1 MSKVYYELR
10 NHQGPGR
17 AGYIYLPPKKIQCP
31 TLSFPRAGKFFEV
44 GEDPTISVAHIPVV
58 TQGTGSLE
66 STGEV
71 DAKCLPA
78 PLIAEGLDA
87 TLIKNGL
94 EEVIQ
99 TFLPVENPET
109 IAAPLFAFTFL
120 DNAYS
125 FYIKDCLNH
134 GVRYF
139 LLTRL
144 VKYLSRPRLLA
155 KILTTIRRQLS
166 PDSVLH
172 VISPIPPHFIPILA
186 YLGAD
191 VVDTGFANLA
201 AASRLFLYHYQVIQ
215 ADELEM
221 PFCDCQACSYR
232 VENQKDS
239 SIPSEIESW
248 LKYHNIWQY
257 IGEIRKI
264 RLLFRQGGLR
274 ELVEAQTHQAPQIS
288 ALIRILTREFSKDL
302 EATTATFSK
311 TRVICIGSE
320 SLHRPEIERFRERIQ
335 TRFTPRATPCV
346 LILPCS
352 AKKPYSTSK
361 SHQLYRKA
369 IDRALSRKNRKQLAE
384 VIYTSP
390 LGAIPREL
398 EYTFPVAHYDIPV
411 TGDWSTEE
419 WEITIQALAHLLSK
433 FPKDT
438 YIIAHVDLDQQLM
451 IEKAL
456 ELCKHDFIL
465 VNTKPKVTSQDAL
478 AALTTTL
485 RKAFQEVSKLKS
497 VLPPRIRTILAIA
510 DYQFGSGANQMLFGD
525 LEERIKIQSWYPR
538 QARIFSGQSHLATL
552 NPSTGQLQLTLESA
566 KKLKDLE
573 AYKVYFNN
581 TYLTGSTLFASG
593 VSHASHEI
601 RPGDEVIIENIEEE
615 IIGTGQ
621 AVMNGWEMEEATKG
635 FAVKIRKK
643 RR

>member
-1 MSKVYYELR
+1 M
-10 NHQGPGR
+10 
-17 AGYIYLPPKKIQCP
+17 
-31 TLSFPRAGKFFEV
+31 
-44 GEDPTISVAHIPVV
+44 GENLTISVAHVPSVM
-58 TQGTGSLE
+58 QGSGSPE
-66 STGEV
+66 SARKV
-71 DAKCLPA
+71 DIACLPT
-78 PLIAEGLDA
+78 PLLVEGLDA

-99 TFLPVENPET
+99 TLSTVDTPET

-125 FYIKDCLNH
+125 YYIKECLNY

-139 LLTRL
+139 MLTQL
-144 VKYLSRPRLLA
+144 AKYLSRPRLLA
-155 KILTTIRRQLS
+155 KILTAVRNELS

-172 VISPIPPHFIPILA
+172 VISPIPPYFIPILA
-186 YLGAD
+186 YLGVD
-191 VVDTGFANLA
+191 VLDTGFADLT
-201 AASRLFLYHYQVIQ
+201 AASRLFLYHYHEIQ

-221 PFCDCQACSYR
+221 PFCDCKACSHWAEIR
-232 VENQKDS
+232 KDS
-239 SIPSEIESW
+239 ATPTEMESW
-248 LKYHNIWQY
+248 LKNHNIWQF

-288 ALIRILTREFSKDL
+288 ALIRILTREYSKTI
-302 EATTATFSK
+302 ESTTVTFSK
-311 TRVICIGSE
+311 TQVICIGSE
-320 SLHRPEIERFRERIQ
+320 SLHRPEIARFRERIQ
-335 TRFTPRATPCV
+335 TRFTPRATSCV
-346 LILPCS
+346 LVIPCS

-369 IDRALSRKNRKQLAE
+369 IDRALSRKNRNQLAE

-398 EYTFPVAHYDIPV
+398 EYTFPAAHYDIPV

-419 WEITIQALAHLLSK
+419 WELTIQALAHLLSK

-438 YIIAHVDLDQQLM
+438 YIIAHVELDQHLM
-451 IEKAL
+451 IKKAL
-456 ELCKHDFIL
+456 ELSQHEYTF
-465 VNTKPKVTSQDAL
+465 VNTQPRVTSQDAL
-478 AALTTTL
+478 AALITTL
-485 RKAFQEVSKLKS
+485 RKTFQEVSELKA

-510 DYQFGSGANQMLFGD
+510 DYQFGPGANRLLFGD
-525 LEERIKIQSWYPR
+525 LEERIKIHSWYPR
-538 QARIFSGQSHLATL
+538 RARIFCGQKHLATL

-566 KKLKDLE
+566 QNLKDLE
-573 AYKVYFNN
+573 AYKVHFNN
-581 TYLTGSTLFASG
+581 THLTGSTLFASG

-601 RPGDEVIIENIEEE
+601 RPGDEVLIENIEEE
-615 IIGTGQ
+615 IIGIGQ
-621 AVMNGWEMEEATKG
+621 AIMNGKEMEVATKG